1 MKIWRTLNP
10 RSPSH
15 TSSTVS
21 FLFVLFFL
29 NPVNNTEIGPLQTV
43 DISDP
48 DVTKW
53 TLHDLEP
60 LTKYRFYL
68 RSCTTVGCGP
78 VASEESTTTLESSE

>member
-1 MKIWRTLNP
+1 M
-10 RSPSH
+10 
-15 TSSTVS
+15 
-21 FLFVLFFL
+21 
-29 NPVNNTEIGPLQTV
+29 QTV

-53 TLHDLEP
+53 TLRDLEP